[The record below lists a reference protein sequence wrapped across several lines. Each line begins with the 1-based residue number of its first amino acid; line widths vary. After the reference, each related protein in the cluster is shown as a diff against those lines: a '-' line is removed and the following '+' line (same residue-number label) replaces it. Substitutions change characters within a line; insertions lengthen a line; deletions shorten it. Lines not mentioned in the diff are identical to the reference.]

1 MSNLLQTIKENVN
14 GMILLG
20 LNLFM
25 TIYRPDILF
34 YTFNPIPGPFPENP
48 LNIDPSNFAFSCY
61 LVTSGLLF
69 IYLIFM
75 IFPKLHLGRLLINCF
90 ILAIQILLIIF
101 LSILYFEVTTSP
113 YFPLIYTIAGITLA
127 DRIFDII
134 VHGIASRKRKL
145 EIIPEDKG
153 SDIHVQ
159 V

>member
-1 MSNLLQTIKENVN
+1 MSNLLQTIKENFN
-14 GMILLG
+14 GLILFC

-25 TIYRPDILF
+25 VIYQPDLLF
-34 YTFNPIPGPFPENP
+34 NTFNPVPGPFPENP
-48 LNIDPSNFAFSCY
+48 LKVNPSTFAFSCY

-75 IFPKLHLGRLLINCF
+75 FFPKLHLGRLI
-90 ILAIQILLIIF
+90 IDSIVIAIQIMLIIV
-101 LSILYFEVTTSP
+101 LSIIYFDVTTSP
-113 YFPLIYTIAGITLA
+113 YFPLIYAIAGITLV